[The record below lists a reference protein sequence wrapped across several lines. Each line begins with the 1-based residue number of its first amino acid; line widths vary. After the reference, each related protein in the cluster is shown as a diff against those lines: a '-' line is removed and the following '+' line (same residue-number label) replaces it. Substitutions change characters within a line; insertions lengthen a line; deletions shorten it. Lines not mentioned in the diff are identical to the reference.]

1 MHMMFKSISCP
12 QSEDD
17 AHTHKDT
24 LKEPQKHYNI
34 SSAVLT
40 LYVILNVLY
49 GDLYSV
55 VFTEVV
61 NTYRGKVKV
70 NIVQFSE

>member
-1 MHMMFKSISCP
+1 MCAKFDQNAHNVFVYIVSTKWRC
-12 QSEDD
+12 D

-24 LKEPQKHYNI
+24 LKHYNI
-34 SSAVLT
+34 SSAVFT

-55 VFTEVV
+55 VFTEIV
-61 NTYRGKVKV
+61 NT
-70 NIVQFSE
+70 